1 MLDPAGELVAMVGV
15 DLVAGKVLAGAFD
28 FKCFLGLKEPLVFL
42 DKEVSCIGGGS
53 WDSAVVEG
61 SRSFFG

>member
-1 MLDPAGELVAMVGV
+1 MVGV